1 MPVLAKRG
9 VIPGIRLDKG
19 AEVFAQFVSKRS
31 LKDLMTVR
39 VRRLFRFTCV
49 ANTNNRLR
57 RQIGLEGR

>member
-1 MPVLAKRG
+1 MPEVLAKRG

-39 VRRLFRFTCV
+39 VRRLFSFY
-49 ANTNNRLR
+49 LR
-57 RQIGLEGR
+57 REYQ

>member
-1 MPVLAKRG
+1 MPEVLAKRG

-39 VRRLFRFTCV
+39 VRRFFFVLPASRIPVT
-49 ANTNNRLR
+49 ASTTK
-57 RQIGLEGR
+57 